1 MNTKKLL
8 SALLVSLGAFTL
20 VLTGC
25 GEKPTPNPTDEPTS
39 DTSVAP
45 TDEPTTVEPTSDEQ
59 PTPSEPDTPTPSE
72 PDTPTPSEPDTPTPT
87 EPDTPTPT
95 DPEPPTDPVTDP
107 GDIPPEAT
115 LYDVTFNYDEATEN
129 LTVWT
134 DYAIDGTIA
143 PNATNVSEQEGIEE
157 RHTVPLATGGLDCG
171 IYFFAVDANGYI
183 VYASYGLG
191 VGYGAP
197 GDGYYHNQAFKDVY
211 DAQNWSIH
219 DEWAAW
225 PNKTEDG
232 RNAWTL
238 YDFIIP
244 EGGFVV
250 RGHADEANMK
260 EFWKQITG
268 QFSVPKS
275 TNTTLEGS
283 TQPGALNNFYLSINE
298 DHQLEVRERTE
309 AETIVD
315 GVQEEE
321 TPSQRFTPTDADQ
334 PFEYFKVEAVNALED
349 NATVA
354 DVRGVITHMNGAN
367 VTIQD
372 EDGNAILL
380 YDNQLKE
387 GYAVGD
393 TIVLSGTK
401 TTYNGHPEI
410 KSLTSLTKIEKYGR
424 LPAVAA
430 REVTAEN
437 VAEAWVIENN
447 YGLFKLVKAQVLELG
462 QNAKVQLGD
471 VEITLF
477 KVHMPETVAVG
488 DYVDVVCSM
497 QAYNDQV
504 QGRTASTAD
513 VSRYYSVTVDV
524 DGVDGSVEPAV
535 SVHASGASV
544 TMTAK
549 HEDPNYSFSHWEKL
563 VGETWEQV
571 STEPTHTITVGE
583 VDEQYRA
590 VFNYAAWALLP
601 GTYAEALVETPDKVN
616 GDAGGDAFA
625 VLTEGV
631 LHTEGAWTS
640 GAFNTSWRT
649 IIVVDKD
656 GKVAYAVSNPA
667 NGYGG
672 PSGSGYYAHP
682 DYADY
687 TLNPAFNILE
697 GYGPWT
703 QEAPDASKKF
713 EIVVPEGGFILTAH
727 GTDGELLWTTLGA
740 EAGAGDAGH
749 NNREALDHSA
759 RVFYDEANNAL
770 RVFVDDSKPEADFQ
784 GLLNS
789 VSADLPSV
797 YDHRAENPALGD
809 LTLAFDAQGKIMFAS
824 RTSSGYGGPADG
836 FYHDGTYS
844 WTAGQQCG
852 IFLLQDTFAAWEQGK
867 DNHTHYS
874 VVIPEGWL
882 VVTGTEAQMKPL
894 LAAVDSNFAAGG
906 NYFEG
911 VADGIFNDTRI
922 LRADVGQK
930 VVGID
935 LEKVTFA
942 GMKWGGATTGD
953 FVYNEEIG
961 FYTATIA
968 LNQWNKVSFTYTDAD
983 GVEKVLNYENTR
995 LNGLFTAADVNGA
1008 DWTANLY
1015 HEVGEDG
1022 VDSAVNGIFYTCTG
1036 GTYYAFYDVE
1046 NNRLTVTDVNEAPSF
1061 AQVGTSLTWGGT
1073 NNGEIAWDAKA
1084 GAYKGTVTLATWNN
1098 IIFTYTDA
1106 EGATVVLNYDTANL
1120 VGAFIAKDGNGADWT
1135 PNLYHEDGSW
1145 AEGKF
1150 YTCTGGDYAVTYDPV
1165 SNTLTVKAA

>member
-72 PDTPTPSEPDTPTPT
+72 PDTPTPSEPDTPTPS

-107 GDIPPEAT
+107 GDILPEAT

-219 DEWAAW
+219 DEWDAW

-250 RGHADEANMK
+250 RGHADETNMK

-447 YGLFKLVKAQVLELG
+447 YGLFKLVKAQVKELG

-471 VEITLF
+471 VEITLY

-809 LTLAFDAQGKIMFAS
+809 LTLAFDAEGKIMFAS

-852 IFLLQDTFAAWEQGK
+852 IFLLQDTFAAWEPGK

-961 FYTATIA
+961 FYTATIE

-1046 NNRLTVTDVNEAPSF
+1046 NNRLTVSDVNEAPSF

-1073 NNGEIAWDAKA
+1073 TNGEIAWDAKA